1 MKNQIKV
8 LPLYHQ
14 IQTTHIPTNLTDFC
28 FTFYL
33 YTMDMNITLSTPTF
47 KTYKLMYFFG
57 AWITKEVIA
66 AENDAEAVFDADQT
80 FADSNLSGWKYGVAL
95 FCGNRKIKEYC

>member
-1 MKNQIKV
+1 MENQIKG

-14 IQTTHIPTNLTDFC
+14 IQTTHIPTGSDS
-28 FTFYL
+28 TFVSL
-33 YTMDMNITLSTPTF
+33 FIFITMNITLSTPTF

-66 AENDAEAVFDADQT
+66 AENDAEAVFDADHT
-80 FADSNLSGWKYGVAL
+80 FADSRLSEWKNGVAL
-95 FCGNRKIKEYC
+95 FCGNRKVKQYC